1 MVVVVRGECDV
12 EKIVAAVVVN
22 DGDAEGDADCDAN
35 SDADCDAIG
44 VDSVVFFLTRTIPA
58 ARRGLMKMSEKEFG
72 VTLMTFSVTTS
83 LLLCKSF
90 SSSSSSLVGSFRL
103 SVFLCSIL
111 SV

>member
-1 MVVVVRGECDV
+1 MVVVGKGECDV
-12 EKIVAAVVVN
+12 EKIFAAVVVD
-22 DGDAEGDADCDAN
+22 DGDAEVDADCDAN

-72 VTLMTFSVTTS
+72 VTLTTFESITTS

-90 SSSSSSLVGSFRL
+90 SSPSSSL
-103 SVFLCSIL
+103 FLNTA
-111 SV
+111 